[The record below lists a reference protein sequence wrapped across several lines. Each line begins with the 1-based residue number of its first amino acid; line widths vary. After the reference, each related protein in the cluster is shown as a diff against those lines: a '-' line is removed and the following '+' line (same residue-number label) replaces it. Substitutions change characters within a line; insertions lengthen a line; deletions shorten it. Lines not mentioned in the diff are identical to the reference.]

1 MPKFNIFH
9 LEIKEILES
18 HTTPVKSM
26 FQFRTIADTLRPG
39 RRGATTLPRHIRGG
53 TTDSG
58 ISESPSLTAGS
69 YLPMDRLR
77 FGNQSIIFLM

>member
-1 MPKFNIFH
+1 
-9 LEIKEILES
+9 
-18 HTTPVKSM
+18 M

-77 FGNQSIIFLM
+77 FGNQSILPDVNDMFPLGKATQPC